1 MLKNKFLYKNNNTKL
16 MIYKF
21 DRPISTCAI
30 LNFTRIRME
39 DYDMTYITQ
48 VRPSSV
54 LRFDSEKHNQKR

>member
-1 MLKNKFLYKNNNTKL
+1 MKDIFFYWDRISNQ
-16 MIYKF
+16 F

-54 LRFDSEKHNQKR
+54 LRFDSEKHTQKR